1 MADPSWYDEGKS
13 GAPLRRRDRRRPPA
27 GGERTTAGEVGGYE
41 SSPGDRLRE
50 PRTPLQRNG
59 SVPVSWHRTG
69 ADRGPGI
76 HGDELRRVR
85 IHELAGNQPGPGP
98 RAPRRV
104 PALHRLWRRNRLPR
118 R

>member
-1 MADPSWYDEGKS
+1 MIEAFASLYLPVDEK
-13 GAPLRRRDRRRPPA
+13 
-27 GGERTTAGEVGGYE
+27 YE
-41 SSPGDRLRE
+41 LKKNRIQKGTSKTRICVV
-50 PRTPLQRNG
+50 T
-59 SVPVSWHRTG
+59 
-69 ADRGPGI
+69 GI